1 MTVKASGQSALILAT
16 GLLICLLG
24 PSLAADPTNA
34 AANSASE
41 STQAPVAPRTQRAH
55 RLKSAAHAKSGKVR
69 PKSFAAKQDVSTN
82 NGAGSSVIPPSV
94 ADANAEL
101 TPTLPVGNATGLA
114 ARANQTAAAEP
125 AADPVVSSEQLND
138 LDRAMRAGTPPAM
151 SRTMAASDTPAMAE
165 LVASSNNEPAN
176 ADRTSLI
183 GEIFIGLGVLLTLS
197 TAVRMLRT

>member
-16 GLLICLLG
+16 GLLICFLG
-24 PSLAADPTNA
+24 PSLAADPSNA

-41 STQAPVAPRTQRAH
+41 STHAPVAPSTQRAH
-55 RLKSAAHAKSGKVR
+55 RLKSAAHAKSSKVR
-69 PKSFAAKQDVSTN
+69 PKSSAAKQDAATN
-82 NGAGSSVIPPSV
+82 NGAGSSAMPPSV

-101 TPTLPVGNATGLA
+101 TPTLPVGNDTGLA
-114 ARANQTAAAEP
+114 ARANQTAAEP

-138 LDRAMRAGTPPAM
+138 LDRAMQAGTPPAM

-197 TAVRMLRT
+197 TAVRMLRA